1 MQHMQRITPENS
13 GITLHKT
20 WHDPN
25 GRMRVVCSA
34 VDDATLMRL
43 AAGADEI
50 EIRQAPGANPVSPD
64 MVAQLNFALVA
75 LPLLLGDTMQ
85 NSGAALRRL
94 RLVLSDRLAR
104 IRIRHNRHVLARRI
118 RRPSENGDILV
129 LVLVLVSRRVSGC
142 DWYLDF

>member
-1 MQHMQRITPENS
+1 MQHMHRITPENS

-25 GRMRVVCSA
+25 GRTRVACSA

-43 AAGADEI
+43 AARADEI
-50 EIRQAPGANPVSPD
+50 EIRQAPGANPVGPD

-75 LPLLLGDTMQ
+75 LPLLLSESVR

-94 RLVLSDRLAR
+94 RLVTSDRVAR
-104 IRIRHNRHVLARRI
+104 IRIRHNRHVLARLV
-118 RRPSENGDILV
+118 RRRGEGGDTSLLV
-129 LVLVLVSRRVSGC
+129 LVLASRRVNAC
-142 DWYLDF
+142 DWYLDI